1 MATFP
6 EVSVV
11 LIDASDISCIV
22 PPIKCYADLQY
33 VIHRCPW
40 QQGQQSTL
48 VSFVDLSLHES
59 SPPGCI
65 ASYQAIFDGGR
76 EIASKWSQ
84 RDSRSTEFPWE
95 HEVFR
100 WGGFGL
106 RPEAAPSFSCRILA
120 SAGYREFPQNAELWL
135 VSFDK
140 SGGLFFH
147 HLPKTIPHLYGSIE
161 NESRLAPYMEPYSGM
176 LVGITQGPTGTKSI
190 ELYSL
195 D

>member
-1 MATFP
+1 MG
-6 EVSVV
+6 
-11 LIDASDISCIV
+11 
-22 PPIKCYADLQY
+22 
-33 VIHRCPW
+33 R
-40 QQGQQSTL
+40 
-48 VSFVDLSLHES
+48 
-59 SPPGCI
+59 I
-65 ASYQAIFDGGR
+65 ASFRAIFDGSR

-84 RDSRSTEFPWE
+84 LDSRNTEFPCE

-120 SAGYREFPQNAELWL
+120 SAGYREFPQNAELWI

-147 HLPKTIPHLYGSIE
+147 RLPKTIPHLYGSIE

-176 LVGITQGPTGTKSI
+176 LVGITQGPTGTKGI